1 MKPTACRKE
10 RSVLKKL
17 VLCAPTHYTFSTA
30 TVAISDILSKQENKQ
45 KTTTFNEA
53 RNG

>member
-30 TVAISDILSKQENKQ
+30 TVAVSDILSKQKKQ
-45 KTTTFNEA
+45 TKTTFNEE

>member
-17 VLCAPTHYTFSTA
+17 VLCAPTHYNTFSTA
-30 TVAISDILSKQENKQ
+30 TVAIFDILSKTENKQ
-45 KTTTFNEA
+45 KTTFNEA